1 MCQLLCFDTPSLFI
15 LNQVSDYLNL
25 RSILIIYGTISN
37 LLPLFNANFKR
48 LLHSGVL
55 NQVGVTFDF
64 GLFYRGEIHLIIPC
78 AVFAE

>member
-1 MCQLLCFDTPSLFI
+1 MCQLLCFDTPSLLI
-15 LNQVSDYLNL
+15 INQVSDYLNL
-25 RSILIIYGTISN
+25 RSILIIYGAISN

-64 GLFYRGEIHLIIPC
+64 GLFDRGEIHLIIPC